1 MKFNL
6 SDFRIDFNTLADRL
20 RENSRIVLITSATVL
35 LVTAAAAV
43 VVFFLSL
50 RSAEQVMVPSLT
62 GKDMAVAMIEMQEKE
77 LYPRIQLKYSDKI
90 DDKGM
95 VMAQSPA
102 PGSIVKAGRRIDL
115 TISRGIVIDKME
127 NYVGQSVDNV
137 KMNLQSLFASMD
149 TPLIA
154 IEDPPLY
161 RFSSEPAGTIL
172 EQTPLSDTAITGPTT
187 VAVVVS
193 RGPEYD
199 RVQVPVI
206 NGLSI
211 ADMLSRLSNS
221 EVVFDFA
228 TRFPERDEQAGTIVA
243 QTPAGETFVPSF
255 SRVAAVVAIPVTPTE
270 GMVYG
275 VFEETLP
282 EYPYPFQVQIS
293 AISPMGDRYQLAS
306 FKHPGGSLSMPYA
319 VEDGTLL
326 VLTILNKEVG
336 TYEIHEKKQQDDT
349 NQEQ

>member
-154 IEDPPLY
+154 IEDPP
-161 RFSSEPAGTIL
+161 
-172 EQTPLSDTAITGPTT
+172 
-187 VAVVVS
+187 
-193 RGPEYD
+193 
-199 RVQVPVI
+199 
-206 NGLSI
+206 SI
-211 ADMLSRLSNS
+211 
-221 EVVFDFA
+221 VFL
-228 TRFPERDEQAGTIVA
+228 RNQ
-243 QTPAGETFVPSF
+243 
-255 SRVAAVVAIPVTPTE
+255 
-270 GMVYG
+270 
-275 VFEETLP
+275 
-282 EYPYPFQVQIS
+282 
-293 AISPMGDRYQLAS
+293 
-306 FKHPGGSLSMPYA
+306 
-319 VEDGTLL
+319 
-326 VLTILNKEVG
+326 
-336 TYEIHEKKQQDDT
+336 
-349 NQEQ
+349 QEQFLSKHRFLILL